1 MSMNVSYSLDLVN
14 RRPNG
19 YVGQLD
25 WDKSER
31 GCKSLGIPLAPGPVV
46 SHGPAWLECD
56 SPAME
61 MESLRPMM
69 ARVSAVPR
77 SECGW
82 VLDRWYVR
90 YTNGIE
96 VISDEEIPAGG
107 SLDLTVW
114 ITPVSV
120 GLLYWGGTEVY
131 PYFVYRGTGNLL
143 ATPTG
148 DALLGYGVGEST
160 PKLIIDL

>member
-1 MSMNVSYSLDLVN
+1 MSMYVSYSLDLLN
-14 RRPNG
+14 SRPNG

-31 GCKSLGIPLAPGPVV
+31 GCKSLSIQLGPGPVV
-46 SHGPAWLECD
+46 THSPAWLECN
-56 SPAME
+56 SPGME
-61 MESLRPMM
+61 MESLQPMM
-69 ARVSAVPR
+69 ARVSAVPW

-90 YTNGIE
+90 YSNGIDI
-96 VISDEEIPAGG
+96 ISAEEIPARG

-114 ITPVSV
+114 ITPAPL
-120 GLLYWGGTEVY
+120 GLVYWGATEVY
-131 PYFVYRGTGNLL
+131 PYFVYHGTGNLL
-143 ATPTG
+143 ATPAA
-148 DALLGYGVGEST
+148 DALLGYGVGESK